1 MKGSGKKNGGP
12 YHKPLGMINFLRLVQ
27 KFQERVKSHPPN
39 IIKACNKY
47 FILNNSFEWMGY
59 HKESHVSFVV
69 ASSAK
74 ACLTKDYLTKHH
86 HRLFLL
92 MSGRLA

>member
-1 MKGSGKKNGGP
+1 
-12 YHKPLGMINFLRLVQ
+12 
-27 KFQERVKSHPPN
+27 
-39 IIKACNKY
+39 
-47 FILNNSFEWMGY
+47 MGY
-59 HKESHVSFVV
+59 PKESHVSFVV